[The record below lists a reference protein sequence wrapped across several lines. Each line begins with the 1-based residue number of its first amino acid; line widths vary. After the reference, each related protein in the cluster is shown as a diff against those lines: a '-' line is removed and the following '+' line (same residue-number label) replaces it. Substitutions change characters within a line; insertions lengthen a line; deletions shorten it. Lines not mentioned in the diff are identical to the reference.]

1 MTHPYN
7 KHDYILNR
15 DLTPAERLEP
25 QRKALEHAQGLLD
38 HFRKILVNASD
49 ELTEKELD
57 TIAEAVENALRAA
70 ENAAFLGTLGFN
82 PRPVRMV
89 SWDESK

>member
-1 MTHPYN
+1 MIYPYN
-7 KHDYILNR
+7 KHDFILNR

-25 QRKALEHAQGLLD
+25 QRKCLEHTQNLLEQ
-38 HFRKILVNASD
+38 FKRTLESASD
-49 ELTEKELD
+49 RLTENELN
-57 TIAEAVENALRAA
+57 TIAEAVDNALRAA
-70 ENAAFLGTLGFN
+70 ENAAFLGESGFN